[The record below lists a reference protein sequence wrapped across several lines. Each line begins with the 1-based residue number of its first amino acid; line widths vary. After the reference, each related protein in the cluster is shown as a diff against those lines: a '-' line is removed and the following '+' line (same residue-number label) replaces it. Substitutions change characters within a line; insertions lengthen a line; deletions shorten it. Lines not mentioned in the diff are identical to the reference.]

1 MTRTSRHGAL
11 RDRVELGAYLLLR
24 ALFRALPLS
33 LADALGRGLGRLY
46 RFVDRR
52 RRRLVARNLALAF
65 PEKPAAE
72 REAISR
78 EVFAHFGAI
87 AADLVRS
94 EAAPVEELLARVE
107 VEGLEHARA
116 AAASGRGVFFATP
129 HLGNWEWAN
138 LVTGANGMPV
148 TIVAR
153 PLDNPLL
160 DVRLTALRERT
171 GGHVV
176 DKKDAA
182 RTILRALR
190 AGSVVGIL
198 GDQRARPPDAVLAPF
213 FGRLAWTT
221 TAIAR
226 LADRTGAL
234 ILPVVCLRIGPGRY
248 RLTYSE
254 PIDPA
259 ALPPEERE
267 VSRLTARVTELTESQ
282 VRAAPGQWLW
292 LHDRW
297 KGTPQN

>member
-1 MTRTSRHGAL
+1 MAGKHGAL
-11 RDRVELGAYLLLR
+11 RDRVELGTYVAFRTLLR
-24 ALFRALPLS
+24 LLSLS

-65 PEKPAAE
+65 PEKPAEE

-94 EAAPVEELLARVE
+94 EAAPVEALLARVE

-116 AAASGRGVFFATP
+116 AAASSRGVFFATP

-160 DVRLTALRERT
+160 DARLTALRERT

-176 DKKDAA
+176 SKRDAA

-190 AGSVVGIL
+190 SGAVVGIL

-213 FGRLAWTT
+213 FGRPAWTT

-234 ILPVVCLRIGPGRY
+234 ILPVVCLRVGPGRY

-254 PIDPA
+254 PIDPT

-267 VSRLTARVTELTESQ
+267 VTRLTARVTALIESQ

-297 KGTPQN
+297 KDAPEN

>member
-1 MTRTSRHGAL
+1 MAGKHGAL
-11 RDRVELGAYLLLR
+11 RNRVELGTYVAFRTLLR
-24 ALFRALPLS
+24 LLPLS

-65 PEKPAAE
+65 PEKPAVE

-94 EAAPVEELLARVE
+94 EAAPVEALLARVE

-176 DKKDAA
+176 SKRDAA

-190 AGSVVGIL
+190 SGAVVGIL

-234 ILPVVCLRIGPGRY
+234 ILPVVCLRVGPGRY

-254 PIDPA
+254 PIDPS
-259 ALPPEERE
+259 ALPAEERE
-267 VSRLTARVTELTESQ
+267 VSRLTARVTALIESQ

-297 KGTPQN
+297 KDAPQN

>member
-1 MTRTSRHGAL
+1 VAGKHGAL
-11 RDRVELGAYLLLR
+11 RNRVELGTYVAFRTLLR
-24 ALFRALPLS
+24 LLPLS

-65 PEKPAAE
+65 PEKPAVE

-94 EAAPVEELLARVE
+94 EAAPVEALLARVE

-176 DKKDAA
+176 SKRDAA

-190 AGSVVGIL
+190 SGAVVGIL

-234 ILPVVCLRIGPGRY
+234 ILPVVCLRVGPGRY

-254 PIDPA
+254 PIDPS
-259 ALPPEERE
+259 ALPAEERE
-267 VSRLTARVTELTESQ
+267 VSRLTARVTALIESQ

-297 KGTPQN
+297 KDAPQN

>member
-1 MTRTSRHGAL
+1 MAGKHGAL
-11 RDRVELGAYLLLR
+11 RDRVELGTYVAFRTLLR
-24 ALFRALPLS
+24 VLPLS

-176 DKKDAA
+176 SKRDAA

-190 AGSVVGIL
+190 SGAVVGIL

-213 FGRLAWTT
+213 FGRPAWTT

-234 ILPVVCLRIGPGRY
+234 ILPVVCLRVGPGRY

-259 ALPPEERE
+259 ALPVEERE
-267 VSRLTARVTELTESQ
+267 VSRLTARVTALIESQ

>member
-1 MTRTSRHGAL
+1 MAGKHGAL
-11 RDRVELGAYLLLR
+11 RDRVELGTYVAFRTLLR
-24 ALFRALPLS
+24 VLPLS

-65 PEKPAAE
+65 PEKTAAE

-94 EAAPVEELLARVE
+94 EAAPVEALLARVE

-138 LVTGANGMPV
+138 LVTGANGLPV

-176 DKKDAA
+176 SKRDAA

-190 AGSVVGIL
+190 SGAVVGIL

-213 FGRLAWTT
+213 FGRPAWTT

-234 ILPVVCLRIGPGRY
+234 ILPVVCLRVGPGRY

-259 ALPPEERE
+259 ALPVEERE
-267 VSRLTARVTELTESQ
+267 VSRLTARVTALIESQ

-297 KGTPQN
+297 KDAPQN

>member
-1 MTRTSRHGAL
+1 MAGKHGAL
-11 RDRVELGAYLLLR
+11 RDGVELGAFLVLR
-24 ALFRALPLS
+24 AFLRLLPLP
-33 LADALGRGLGRLY
+33 LADAFGRGLGRFY
-46 RFVDRR
+46 RLVDRR

-65 PEKPAAE
+65 PERTVTE

-78 EVFAHFGAI
+78 AVFAHFGAI

-94 EAAPVEELLARVE
+94 EAAPTEELLARVE

-160 DVRLTALRERT
+160 DARLTALRERT

-176 DKKDAA
+176 NKKDAA
-182 RTILRALR
+182 RTILRSLR
-190 AGSVVGIL
+190 AGAVVGIL
-198 GDQRARPPDAVLAPF
+198 GDQRARPPDAVLTPF

-234 ILPVVCLRIGPGRY
+234 ILPVVCLRVGPGRY

-259 ALPPEERE
+259 ALSPEERE
-267 VSRLTARVTELTESQ
+267 VSRLTARVTELIESQ
-282 VRAAPGQWLW
+282 VRAAPAQWLW

-297 KGTPQN
+297 KGAPEN

>member
-1 MTRTSRHGAL
+1 MAGKHGAL
-11 RDRVELGAYLLLR
+11 RDRVELGTYVAFRTLLR
-24 ALFRALPLS
+24 VLPLS

-52 RRRLVARNLALAF
+52 RRRLVAGNLALAF
-65 PEKPAAE
+65 PEKTAAE

-94 EAAPVEELLARVE
+94 EAAPVEALLARVE

-138 LVTGANGMPV
+138 LVTGANGLPV

-176 DKKDAA
+176 SKRDAA

-190 AGSVVGIL
+190 SGAVVGIL

-213 FGRLAWTT
+213 FGRPAWTT

-234 ILPVVCLRIGPGRY
+234 ILPVVCLRVGPGRY

-259 ALPPEERE
+259 ALPVEERE
-267 VSRLTARVTELTESQ
+267 VSRLTARVTALIESQ

-297 KGTPQN
+297 KDAPQN

>member
-1 MTRTSRHGAL
+1 MAGKHGAL
-11 RDRVELGAYLLLR
+11 RDRVELGAYVAFRTLLR
-24 ALFRALPLS
+24 VLPLP

-52 RRRLVARNLALAF
+52 RRRLVVRNLALAF

-72 REAISR
+72 REAMSR

-94 EAAPVEELLARVE
+94 EAAPVEALLARVE

-116 AAASGRGVFFATP
+116 AAGSGRGVFFATP

-176 DKKDAA
+176 SKRDAA

-190 AGSVVGIL
+190 SGAVVGIL

-234 ILPVVCLRIGPGRY
+234 ILPVVCLRTGPGRY

-259 ALPPEERE
+259 ALPEVERE
-267 VSRLTARVTELTESQ
+267 VTRLTARVTALIESQ

-297 KGTPQN
+297 KDAPQN

>member
-1 MTRTSRHGAL
+1 MAGKHGAL
-11 RDRVELGAYLLLR
+11 RDRVELGTYVAFRTLLR
-24 ALFRALPLS
+24 VLPPS

-52 RRRLVARNLALAF
+52 RRRLVAGNLALAF
-65 PEKPAAE
+65 PEKTAAE

-94 EAAPVEELLARVE
+94 EAAPVEALLARVE

-138 LVTGANGMPV
+138 LVTGANGLPV

-176 DKKDAA
+176 SKRDAA

-190 AGSVVGIL
+190 SGAVVGIL

-213 FGRLAWTT
+213 FGRPAWTT

-234 ILPVVCLRIGPGRY
+234 ILPVVCLRVGPGRY

-259 ALPPEERE
+259 ALPVEERE
-267 VSRLTARVTELTESQ
+267 VSRLTARVTALIESQ

-297 KGTPQN
+297 KDAPQN